1 MNNTIM
7 PPTKL
12 IIPMTATLFETMKMI
27 DEAITERTLPLTID
41 MSEVS
46 FPLTRDVFFVLAKRF
61 RTDQF
66 KLILRHEH
74 QVEMAHSAS
83 IWAILSGISAQFDRE
98 YEHKNILKHNFT
110 MWEYFLYEL
119 KRWGHYIQFLF
130 TRKKEKIPLYKVKN
144 ISPNFFLIIA
154 WLIMSLSLLLFIFYF
169 TVSKT
174 YVYVTPQI
182 SVKPISA
189 NIIFSQNTGT
199 LIQPKNTIQI
209 RKIILP
215 VEHKMRFTLDTI
227 DPNSATNA
235 RGTATLY
242 NELVADQALK
252 PNTRFISDDGVVFR
266 SESWINIPWAKE
278 DNGITQI
285 WTIEVTLAADISD
298 EAGRIIG
305 SRGNIPTGTILSIPG
320 LKFNRDKVYAKTDSP
335 FLGWMDPKIHIIT
348 KWEIDRFQG
357 IIREQLSRVARD
369 KIQTWIKGSNLQG
382 GEEYAILMGES
393 VKLTD
398 ETITIDGGKKIWD
411 FTDDV
416 ELKWQI
422 NVTALV
428 YDKRKTIEY
437 LTSIF
442 REKLLYGTDKELGIH
457 TDTLRLTNIVSRN
470 EDDTLIKA
478 TMEMNATITYDL
490 ENAVNELTR
499 RMKVIIAGLSK
510 GDATTRLINEWHVR
524 QVEIKFSPFWMS
536 HVSSNLD
543 NIEFIIQN

>member
-1 MNNTIM
+1 M
-7 PPTKL
+7 PPAKI
-12 IIPMTATLFETMKMI
+12 IIPKTVTLFETMKMI
-27 DEAITERTLPLTID
+27 DVAIREKTLPLTID

-83 IWAILSGISAQFDRE
+83 ISAILSGISAQFDRE
-98 YEHKNILKHNFT
+98 YEHTNILKHNFT

-144 ISPNFFLIIA
+144 ISPNFFLIVV

-174 YVYVTPQI
+174 YIYVTPQI

-199 LIQPKNTIQI
+199 LLQPKNTIPV
-209 RKIILP
+209 RKITLP
-215 VEHKMRFTLDTI
+215 VVHTMRFTLDTI
-227 DPNSATNA
+227 DPNSATKA
-235 RGTATLY
+235 RGTVTLY
-242 NELVADQALK
+242 NELAADQALK

-266 SESWINIPWAKE
+266 SESWINVPWAKE
-278 DNGITQI
+278 ENGITQI
-285 WTIEVTLAADISD
+285 GTVDVSLMADISD

-305 SRGNIPTGTILSIPG
+305 SRGNIPTGTLLSIPG
-320 LKFNRDKVYAKTDSP
+320 LKFNRDKVYAKSDSP
-335 FLGWMDPKIHIIT
+335 FLGWMDPKIHVIT
-348 KWEIDRFQG
+348 KWEVDAFQK
-357 IIREQLSRVARD
+357 IVHEQLSRMARG
-369 KIQTWIKGSNLQG
+369 KLQTSIEESNRQS
-382 GEEYAILMGES
+382 GEEYALLMGES
-393 VKLTD
+393 VKFD
-398 ETITIDGGKKIWD
+398 NETIVIDSGKKIGD
-411 FTDDV
+411 FSDDV
-416 ELKWQI
+416 ELKWSI
-422 NVTALV
+422 TVSALV
-428 YDKRKTIEY
+428 YDKKKTVEY

-490 ENAVNELTR
+490 ENAVNDLTK

-510 GDATTRLINEWHVR
+510 EEATTRLINEWHVR
-524 QVEIKFSPFWMS
+524 QVEIRFSPFWMS